1 MTVIYLIRHGETMWN
16 REKRLQGHI
25 DIGLNDVGHQ
35 QAARLANSLVDKKIS
50 AIISSDLS
58 RAIDTAK
65 PIALHHQL
73 ELNLDPA
80 LRERHYGVMQGLSHQ
95 EIAEHHPENH
105 QAWKKRD
112 VHFQPEN
119 GESLAQFNDR
129 VVTAIASWAK
139 KYAGQE
145 IAIVAHGGVLDCL
158 NRAARKV
165 ALDVARD
172 FEILNASLNTLTYQ
186 DEQFDLVHWGDV
198 NHLAEGQGQSQGQ
211 PSKSLDEVDGSP
223 R

>member
-1 MTVIYLIRHGETMWN
+1 MTIIYLIRHGETMWN

-25 DIGLNDVGHQ
+25 DIGLNDIGHQ
-35 QAARLANSLVDKKIS
+35 QAERLAKSLAGKKIS

-73 ELNLDPA
+73 ELSLDSA
-80 LRERHYGVMQGLSHQ
+80 LRERHYGVMQGLSYH
-95 EIAEHHPENH
+95 EIAAHHPKHH

-112 VHFQPEN
+112 INFQPEN
-119 GESLAQFNDR
+119 GESLMQFNDR

-139 KYAGQE
+139 KYTGQE

-172 FEILNASLNTLTYQ
+172 FEILNASLNTLTYR
-186 DEQFDLVHWGDV
+186 DGQFALVHWGDV
-198 NHLAEGQGQSQGQ
+198 THLTNSSDQ

>member
-25 DIGLNDVGHQ
+25 DIGLNNVGHQ
-35 QAARLANSLVDKKIS
+35 QADRLAKSL
-50 AIISSDLS
+50 
-58 RAIDTAK
+58 IDTAK

-73 ELNLDPA
+73 ELSLDPA

-95 EIAEHHPENH
+95 EIADHHPENH

-112 VHFQPEN
+112 IHFQPEN

-129 VVTAIASWAK
+129 VVTTIASWAK

-165 ALDVARD
+165 ALDAARD
-172 FEILNASLNTLTYQ
+172 FEILNASLNTLTYR
-186 DEQFDLVHWGDV
+186 DGQFDLVHWGDV
-198 NHLAEGQGQSQGQ
+198 NHLNDGGQ

>member
-1 MTVIYLIRHGETMWN
+1 MTIIYLIRHGETMWN
-16 REKRLQGHI
+16 RDKRLQGHI
-25 DIGLNDVGHQ
+25 DIGLNEVGHQ
-35 QAARLANSLVDKKIS
+35 QAERLAKSLVDKKIS

-73 ELNLDPA
+73 KLDLDPA

-95 EIAEHHPENH
+95 EIADHHPQYY

-112 VHFQPEN
+112 IHFQPEN
-119 GESLAQFNDR
+119 GESLVQFNDR
-129 VVTAIASWAK
+129 VVTAITSWAK

-158 NRAARKV
+158 NRVARKV

-172 FEILNASLNTLTYQ
+172 FEILNTSLNTLTYR

-198 NHLAEGQGQSQGQ
+198 NHLTEGQDQ
-211 PSKSLDEVDGSP
+211 PSKSLDELDGSP
-223 R
+223 K

>member
-35 QAARLANSLVDKKIS
+35 QAERLAKSLVDKKIS

-95 EIAEHHPENH
+95 EIADHI
-105 QAWKKRD
+105 QAYLQNNLKP
-112 VHFQPEN
+112 Q
-119 GESLAQFNDR
+119 A
-129 VVTAIASWAK
+129 
-139 KYAGQE
+139 
-145 IAIVAHGGVLDCL
+145 
-158 NRAARKV
+158 
-165 ALDVARD
+165 
-172 FEILNASLNTLTYQ
+172 
-186 DEQFDLVHWGDV
+186 
-198 NHLAEGQGQSQGQ
+198 
-211 PSKSLDEVDGSP
+211 
-223 R
+223 

>member
-25 DIGLNDVGHQ
+25 DIGLNDIGHQ
-35 QAARLANSLVDKKIS
+35 QADRLAKSLVDKKIA

-73 ELNLDPA
+73 ELHLDPA

-112 VHFQPEN
+112 IHFQPEN

-165 ALDVARD
+165 SLDVARD
-172 FEILNASLNTLTYQ
+172 FEILNASLNTLIYR

-198 NHLAEGQGQSQGQ
+198 NHLNDQGQ

>member
-1 MTVIYLIRHGETMWN
+1 
-16 REKRLQGHI
+16 
-25 DIGLNDVGHQ
+25 
-35 QAARLANSLVDKKIS
+35 
-50 AIISSDLS
+50 LS

-73 ELNLDPA
+73 ELSLDPA
-80 LRERHYGVMQGLSHQ
+80 LRERHYGLMQGLSHQ
-95 EIAEHHPENH
+95 EIADHHPQHH

-112 VHFQPEN
+112 IHFQPGN
-119 GESLAQFNDR
+119 GESLVQFNDR

-165 ALDVARD
+165 ALDAARD

-186 DEQFDLVHWGDV
+186 DGEFDLVHWGDV
-198 NHLAEGQGQSQGQ
+198 NHLRDDQGQ

>member
-1 MTVIYLIRHGETMWN
+1 
-16 REKRLQGHI
+16 LQGHI
-25 DIGLNDVGHQ
+25 DIGLNDIGHQ
-35 QAARLANSLVDKKIS
+35 QALRLAKSLINKKIS

-65 PIALHHQL
+65 PIAIHHQL
-73 ELNLDPA
+73 ELSLDSA

-95 EIAEHHPENH
+95 EIADHHPEHH

-112 VHFQPEN
+112 IHFQPEN
-119 GESLAQFNDR
+119 GESLVQFNGR
-129 VVTAIASWAK
+129 VVTAITSWAK
-139 KYAGQE
+139 KYVGQE

-165 ALDVARD
+165 ALDEARD

-186 DEQFDLVHWGDV
+186 DGQFDLVHWGDV
-198 NHLAEGQGQSQGQ
+198 NHLTDVQGQ

>member
-35 QAARLANSLVDKKIS
+35 QAERLAKSLVDKKIS

-95 EIAEHHPENH
+95 EIADHHPENH

-112 VHFQPEN
+112 IHFQPEN

-172 FEILNASLNTLTYQ
+172 FEILNASLNTLTYR
-186 DEQFDLVHWGDV
+186 DEQFALVHWGDV
-198 NHLAEGQGQSQGQ
+198 NHLTESQGQ

>member
-25 DIGLNDVGHQ
+25 DIGLNEVGLQ
-35 QAARLANSLVDKKIS
+35 QADRLAKSLVDKKIS

-73 ELNLDPA
+73 ELSLDPA
-80 LRERHYGVMQGLSHQ
+80 LRERHYGVMQGLSYQ
-95 EIAEHHPENH
+95 EILHHHPQHH

-112 VHFQPEN
+112 IHFQPEN

-129 VVTAIASWAK
+129 VVTAILSWVK

-165 ALDVARD
+165 ALDAAID

-186 DEQFDLVHWGDV
+186 NGQLALVHWGDV
-198 NHLAEGQGQSQGQ
+198 NHLTDAWGQ

>member
-1 MTVIYLIRHGETMWN
+1 
-16 REKRLQGHI
+16 
-25 DIGLNDVGHQ
+25 
-35 QAARLANSLVDKKIS
+35 LV
-50 AIISSDLS
+50 
-58 RAIDTAK
+58 
-65 PIALHHQL
+65 
-73 ELNLDPA
+73 
-80 LRERHYGVMQGLSHQ
+80 
-95 EIAEHHPENH
+95 
-105 QAWKKRD
+105 
-112 VHFQPEN
+112 
-119 GESLAQFNDR
+119 QFNDR
-129 VVTAIASWAK
+129 VVSAIASWAK

-198 NHLAEGQGQSQGQ
+198 NHLRDDQGQ

>member
-25 DIGLNDVGHQ
+25 DIGLNEVGHQ
-35 QAARLANSLVDKKIS
+35 QADRLAKSMVDKKIS

-73 ELNLDPA
+73 ELSLDPA
-80 LRERHYGVMQGLSHQ
+80 LRERHYGLMQGLSHQ
-95 EIAEHHPENH
+95 EIADHHPQHH

-112 VHFQPEN
+112 IHFQPEN
-119 GESLAQFNDR
+119 GESLVQFNDR

-165 ALDVARD
+165 ALDAPRD

-186 DEQFDLVHWGDV
+186 DEQFVLVSWGDV
-198 NHLAEGQGQSQGQ
+198 NHLTECQGQGQ
-211 PSKSLDEVDGSP
+211 PSKSLDELDGSP
-223 R
+223 K

>member
-25 DIGLNDVGHQ
+25 DIGLNDIGHQ
-35 QAARLANSLVDKKIS
+35 QADRLAKSLVDKKIS

-73 ELNLDPA
+73 ELHLDPA

-105 QAWKKRD
+105 RAWKNRD
-112 VHFQPEN
+112 IHFQPEN
-119 GESLAQFNDR
+119 GESLVQFNDR

-172 FEILNASLNTLTYQ
+172 FEVLNASLNTLTYR
-186 DEQFDLVHWGDV
+186 DEQFCLVHWGDV
-198 NHLAEGQGQSQGQ
+198 NHLIDGDGQ
-211 PSKSLDEVDGSP
+211 PSKPLDEVDGSP